1 MPRDRDDIVASL
13 KKKGF
18 KEDNSNHKF
27 YIYYKKDGKKSA
39 VKTMVSHGS
48 SYRTIGDNLL
58 NKMAK
63 QVRLTKPNFL
73 QFIDCTLDQE
83 KYEEKAFGNGP

>member
-27 YIYYKKDGKKSA
+27 YI
-39 VKTMVSHGS
+39 
-48 SYRTIGDNLL
+48 L
-58 NKMAK
+58 
-63 QVRLTKPNFL
+63 
-73 QFIDCTLDQE
+73 
-83 KYEEKAFGNGP
+83 